1 MKNQSLT
8 VLKFLWRFDILNK
21 SKSYDVVNDL
31 LKFLLC
37 QLKENEIAI
46 SHFRIQKTAFKI
58 KKELG
63 ADHPLYEY
71 LPFYW
76 YEHGPFS
83 NVVAKQFNILKDNN
97 CTSYSSNTVF
107 INNDSLNKFLH
118 EPNLVNDYPKI
129 KQISQRIF
137 EDKNDFL
144 NKFDEDIYIDYAPF
158 SFMHTFK
165 YDLFEPSR
173 NDDFIYSG
181 EYDNFLDNI
190 YDCLSNL
197 PYDNLLNDFSILFS
211 RLFSRLELINDENQF
226 FNCWSYIAISIQ
238 QSWQT
243 FARWVS
249 IYDHDNF
256 YNEDISKWKTNLNKR
271 VKLFNKAVNYLEDKT
286 DYILN
291 NPSQDNYTSFEDR
304 IYNAT
309 IGNYLME

>member
-1 MKNQSLT
+1 MDN
-8 VLKFLWRFDILNK
+8 

-37 QLKENEIAI
+37 ELKENKIAI
-46 SHFRIQKTAFKI
+46 SHFRIQKTVFKI

-63 ADHPLYEY
+63 DAHPLYEN

-83 NVVAKQFNILKDNN
+83 NLVAEQFNILKDNN
-97 CTSYSSNTVF
+97 CYPFSSNTVF
-107 INNDSLNKFLH
+107 LK
-118 EPNLVNDYPKI
+118 NDYLNEFLSETNI
-129 KQISQRIF
+129 INEYQSIEQISQKIF

-158 SFMHTFK
+158 PFMHAFK

-173 NDDFIYSG
+173 DDDFIYSG
-181 EYDNFLDNI
+181 QYDNYLNI
-190 YDCLSNL
+190 MWDCLSNL
-197 PYDNLLNDFSILFS
+197 PYDNLLNDFSVLFS
-211 RLFSRLELINDENQF
+211 RLFSRLELLNDENQF
-226 FNCWSYIAISIQ
+226 FKCWDYISPSIQ
-238 QSWQT
+238 QSWIT

-249 IYDHDNF
+249 IYAHDDF
-256 YNEDISKWKTNLNKR
+256 YNGHVSKWELDLDKR
-271 VKLFNKAVNYLEDKT
+271 VKVFNRSVNFLEDRT
-286 DYILN
+286 DHIIN
-291 NPSQDNYTSFEDR
+291 NPSHENHDSFEDR